1 MAKIYLGGQGTKQ
14 SADNAKKIILTALR
28 AGHSVEVAC
37 QSAGRSRSS
46 YDKYRKED
54 REFAARADAA
64 RMAALGVSAKNR
76 GEIPEF
82 PEFCQTYLA
91 TTMFRH
97 QLQWYDL
104 LEGREPRELHA
115 NQRYV
120 RNDPDMLVINTP
132 PDHPLALDTPLLTE
146 RGWIT
151 MGEVKTDDRVMAPGG
166 SWARV
171 AGVSPVFTGL
181 PCFRVTLGDGES
193 IVASEGHRWLVQRSA
208 NHAEKVMTT
217 RELAEDLR
225 SPSGQ
230 LKWRI
235 RAAAPLEGAEAEVFD
250 PYLLG
255 YWLGD
260 GSTTGSAF
268 AVGGQDVDAFEAYLT
283 TAGYSFRRWLDSRGV
298 LPGGP
303 WVVYVHKVRKLLPLG
318 SKRIPVAYFTA
329 SRSQRLELLRG
340 LMDSDGTITV
350 KDGRARWVQ
359 HGRPELCRDVVRII
373 ASLGYQVRMK
383 TYGPATEISFKPD
396 SEPVFRLE
404 RKAVRQFT
412 RAKNRRTDYRT
423 IAAVESVESVPTQC
437 ITVDTPEH
445 MFAAGDT
452 LTSTCNSKTTTI
464 TENYVTWRVCQDPNI
479 RVILVSKTE
488 DMAKKFLKAIKDRLA
503 ESDTYIKL
511 QTDFGPFAEEAAAW
525 SANKIYVSGAD
536 SGEHTPTIQAIGMGG
551 QIYGNRA
558 DLVILDDCILGSN
571 AHQFERQINW
581 IQTEVVNRVASHGG
595 RILLVGTRL
604 APVDLYREIFKPE
617 YYADEESPWTYLTQ
631 PAVEEY
637 AEKPENWVT
646 LWPRTNRPPVTKQ
659 ARALV
664 TQDEAG
670 LWPAKDG
677 QALAKERRKTSA
689 RNWALVFQQEDVAE
703 DSIFDPKDLQACT
716 EERRYAGR
724 MIAGQPGHR
733 RFGMDGMYVVAG
745 LDPAAVNY
753 TAAVVVALDRSTGR
767 RYVLNV
773 FNKPGVL
780 PHQLRQMMHE
790 WTDKYGIQEWRVERN
805 AFQQSIVQDIELQQ
819 YMHSRGCRMD
829 GHHTDGKSG
838 TSTSVSEPWRSCSRT
853 GSMDASSSSCRAA
866 TTRRGARR
874 SSSS

>member
-1 MAKIYLGGQGTKQ
+1 MAKIYLGGQGTRQ
-14 SADNAKKIILTALR
+14 SAENAKKIILTALR
-28 AGHSVEVAC
+28 AGHSVDVAC

-64 RMAALGVSAKNR
+64 RMAAMGVSANNR
-76 GEIPEF
+76 KEIPEF
-82 PEFCQTYLA
+82 PEFCQTYLD

-132 PDHPLALDTPLLTE
+132 PDH
-146 RGWIT
+146 
-151 MGEVKTDDRVMAPGG
+151 
-166 SWARV
+166 
-171 AGVSPVFTGL
+171 
-181 PCFRVTLGDGES
+181 
-193 IVASEGHRWLVQRSA
+193 
-208 NHAEKVMTT
+208 
-217 RELAEDLR
+217 
-225 SPSGQ
+225 
-230 LKWRI
+230 
-235 RAAAPLEGAEAEVFD
+235 
-250 PYLLG
+250 
-255 YWLGD
+255 
-260 GSTTGSAF
+260 
-268 AVGGQDVDAFEAYLT
+268 
-283 TAGYSFRRWLDSRGV
+283 
-298 LPGGP
+298 
-303 WVVYVHKVRKLLPLG
+303 
-318 SKRIPVAYFTA
+318 
-329 SRSQRLELLRG
+329 
-340 LMDSDGTITV
+340 
-350 KDGRARWVQ
+350 
-359 HGRPELCRDVVRII
+359 
-373 ASLGYQVRMK
+373 
-383 TYGPATEISFKPD
+383 
-396 SEPVFRLE
+396 
-404 RKAVRQFT
+404 
-412 RAKNRRTDYRT
+412 
-423 IAAVESVESVPTQC
+423 
-437 ITVDTPEH
+437 
-445 MFAAGDT
+445 
-452 LTSTCNSKTTTI
+452 SKTTTI

-646 LWPRTNRPPVTKQ
+646 LWPRTNRPPVTRQ
-659 ARALV
+659 GRALV
-664 TQDEAG
+664 SQDENG

-677 QALAKERRKTSA
+677 LALAKERRKTSA

-724 MIAGQPGHR
+724 MIGGQPGHR
-733 RFGMDGMYVVAG
+733 RFGMDGLYVVAG

-753 TAAVVVALDRSTGR
+753 TAAVVVGLDRSTGK

-819 YMHSRGCRMD
+819 YMHSRGCMIA
-829 GHHTDGKSG
+829 GHHTDGKKWDVDFGVGAMALLFKNWEYGRQLIELPSRHNSEG
-838 TSTSVSEPWRSCSRT
+838 SKALFEQLSTWFPETKGRT
-853 GSMDASSSSCRAA
+853 DTVMALWFAEIRCKELLAAEYESYHLSSSEFD
-866 TTRRGARR
+866 TRESDQSRMVLDIDLALSQSAGGFWDGKLDW
-874 SSSS
+874 

>member
-64 RMAALGVSAKNR
+64 RMAAMGVSAKNR

-132 PDHPLALDTPLLTE
+132 PDH
-146 RGWIT
+146 
-151 MGEVKTDDRVMAPGG
+151 
-166 SWARV
+166 
-171 AGVSPVFTGL
+171 
-181 PCFRVTLGDGES
+181 
-193 IVASEGHRWLVQRSA
+193 
-208 NHAEKVMTT
+208 
-217 RELAEDLR
+217 
-225 SPSGQ
+225 
-230 LKWRI
+230 
-235 RAAAPLEGAEAEVFD
+235 
-250 PYLLG
+250 
-255 YWLGD
+255 
-260 GSTTGSAF
+260 
-268 AVGGQDVDAFEAYLT
+268 
-283 TAGYSFRRWLDSRGV
+283 
-298 LPGGP
+298 
-303 WVVYVHKVRKLLPLG
+303 
-318 SKRIPVAYFTA
+318 
-329 SRSQRLELLRG
+329 
-340 LMDSDGTITV
+340 
-350 KDGRARWVQ
+350 
-359 HGRPELCRDVVRII
+359 
-373 ASLGYQVRMK
+373 
-383 TYGPATEISFKPD
+383 
-396 SEPVFRLE
+396 
-404 RKAVRQFT
+404 
-412 RAKNRRTDYRT
+412 
-423 IAAVESVESVPTQC
+423 
-437 ITVDTPEH
+437 
-445 MFAAGDT
+445 
-452 LTSTCNSKTTTI
+452 SKTTTI

-829 GHHTDGKSG
+829 GHHTDGKKWDVDFGVGAMALLFKNWEYGRQLIELPSRHNSEG
-838 TSTSVSEPWRSCSRT
+838 SKALFEQLSTWFPETKGRT
-853 GSMDASSSSCRAA
+853 DTVMALWFAEIRCKELLAAEYESYHLSSSEFD
-866 TTRRGARR
+866 TRE
-874 SSSS
+874 SSQSRMVLDIDLALSQSAGGFWDGKLDW